1 MSECPR
7 QRLLLPE
14 FCDKCSGPV
23 PCSAGFVLVAFQ
35 EKSEH
40 IPLTGARGEV
50 GNRQAKP
57 AARFIIQKQ
66 NCNAFFDPVN
76 GHSHGFTV
84 PLF

>member
-1 MSECPR
+1 
-7 QRLLLPE
+7 
-14 FCDKCSGPV
+14 
-23 PCSAGFVLVAFQ
+23 
-35 EKSEH
+35 
-40 IPLTGARGEV
+40 V